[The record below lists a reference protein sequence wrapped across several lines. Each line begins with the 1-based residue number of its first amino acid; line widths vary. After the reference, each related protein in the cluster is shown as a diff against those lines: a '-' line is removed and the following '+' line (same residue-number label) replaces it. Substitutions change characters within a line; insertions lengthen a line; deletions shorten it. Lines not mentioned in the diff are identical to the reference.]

1 MKKIIEIFILLVVL
15 LLTLTSCDNTLSEND
30 ELRLKELIKNTE
42 SIDYSS
48 NYYFKESN
56 ESNPIRY
63 KTLKSNS
70 KYELSFEIDNKTVNY
85 SFDINEG
92 DLSVDN
98 TIISKKDFKTIDDFT
113 LYVFN
118 ENFEEAIVASY
129 SDFLP
134 LIKEVFNSSNEI
146 RKGRSLNNDSMKNSF
161 YYSINFSEEL
171 LINSTCYEKFKLFAD
186 TFVENEED
194 SLELSIVASLTNN
207 IIYPIIEISKNQEI
221 LFYL

>member
-1 MKKIIEIFILLVVL
+1 MIEIFILLVIL
-15 LLTLTSCDNTLSEND
+15 FLTLTSCDNTLSKND

-42 SIDYSS
+42 AIDYSS

-63 KTLKSNS
+63 KALKSNS

-129 SDFLP
+129 SDFLS

-207 IIYPIIEISKNQEI
+207 IIYPIIEISNNQEI